1 VPKALVKAKLK
12 ENEHR
17 GVSFVAMAARPKE
30 VARARAASESSTQG
44 SDEDDGDDGD
54 SDVGMRDAEGV
65 GDVAAGC
72 AAGMDDGA
80 AGPRP
85 QRAGKEDVDPSAGTR
100 GLPSAAAV
108 ARGAA
113 PPRVEGGVPPEA
125 RCAGAARAAPP
136 SVVAKRRAP
145 LDEPARKASARAVGG
160 AGGAQMRWRVTAR
173 GAAGYI
179 LPAHCLGEP
188 RALFLFSENDVDKG
202 TNKQQMATQAVI
214 RGMFR
219 VSVARVASPAC

>member
-1 VPKALVKAKLK
+1 
-12 ENEHR
+12 
-17 GVSFVAMAARPKE
+17 MAARPKE
-30 VARARAASESSTQG
+30 VARARAESESSTQG

-113 PPRVEGGVPPEA
+113 PPRVERVEYRP
-125 RCAGAARAAPP
+125 RL
-136 SVVAKRRAP
+136 VAQVQLVRHPRP
-145 LDEPARKASARAVGG
+145 LWQSAVH
-160 AGGAQMRWRVTAR
+160 
-173 GAAGYI
+173 
-179 LPAHCLGEP
+179 P
-188 RALFLFSENDVDKG
+188 
-202 TNKQQMATQAVI
+202 
-214 RGMFR
+214 
-219 VSVARVASPAC
+219 